1 MRVIPCRGWRGGLPP
16 STPNPLA
23 RIWSIPACAGE
34 PLETFPC
41 DLAAPLH
48 MIPVCMEFESVRA
61 AWKGL
66 RDMRKLRKRVSST
79 KIKAST
85 SSALESIQG
94 APRKTASAACAVVDS
109 VTTGSIRAKD
119 SAILLTNELLATTQ
133 GLLASALSNDLN
145 GLLKNV
151 VDGPANIYDKAMDA
165 GYLTTH
171 IGGGNHRM
179 FDGGHSILGAI
190 QAARDTSPGDS
201 IVGEAMGFLQGVF
214 RDMTTAKGLPLA
226 NWDKTTYDQ
235 AAGFLESQFRIP
247 KDWFYDL
254 TSYAA
259 AELLG
264 GVIGVVATAL
274 SWKRADTESFSK
286 LVGGMGVSAV
296 MSANP
301 LLLVVTVIALA
312 KAFHKANQTGD
323 YADFVDG
330 LLKGGIGA
338 GTSLTAVSLVGVGGG
353 PTGVALLVGLSAGIL
368 VNMATKNVSMVQ
380 IAHFMAERVTVA
392 ATEIKTMA
400 DTRIRT
406 AETSSG
412 TG

>member
-1 MRVIPCRGWRGGLPP
+1 M
-16 STPNPLA
+16 
-23 RIWSIPACAGE
+23 
-34 PLETFPC
+34 
-41 DLAAPLH
+41 
-48 MIPVCMEFESVRA
+48 
-61 AWKGL
+61 
-66 RDMRKLRKRVSST
+66 
-79 KIKAST
+79 
-85 SSALESIQG
+85 
-94 APRKTASAACAVVDS
+94 
-109 VTTGSIRAKD
+109 
-119 SAILLTNELLATTQ
+119 
-133 GLLASALSNDLN
+133 ASALPNDLN

-179 FDGGHSILGAI
+179 FDGGHTILGAI
-190 QAARDTSPGDS
+190 QAARDASPDDS

-235 AAGFLESQFRIP
+235 AAGFLQSQFRIP

-254 TSYAA
+254 NSYAA

-330 LLKGGIGA
+330 HLKGGIGA